1 MCFCHDDLNQLMVES
16 GLRTKRNPL

>member
-1 MCFCHDDLNQLMVES
+1 MCFCHDDLNQLMMES

>member
-1 MCFCHDDLNQLMVES
+1 MYFCHGDLNQLMVES